1 MHGINL
7 SFEHNSLSGD
17 PIDSLMSSY
26 GGGYVG
32 VHDFEHPYGQ
42 NQYFDLHAIFP
53 DMTRDTEDARAYN
66 FGPTDRCVERI
77 REYGAKFIFRL
88 GESRDSFDFKPYLNP
103 TRYIDKIA
111 DICLHIVMHYNAGF
125 ADGYKW
131 NITNFE
137 IWSGA
142 DTARGFS
149 GTVEDYI
156 ALYKRCALLIRE
168 KFPRVKLGGYTSL
181 GFSGMNRV
189 TDDPELKGASDFMEK
204 FLYAVSPR
212 GENLPFD
219 FLTWRAAVTSPEEL
233 ALHSK
238 YARSMLKGYGVRA
251 KSIVSEF
258 MVTPKDREPTA
269 ADYLAAMISAE
280 KSEIDA
286 MLYYAGENNEAKEI
300 ADIAYTALYE
310 CDSSADISED
320 YKGEMYGLAAHSDDV
335 CRAVL
340 ATLAFGGAAEIMTDG
355 EDFSTFSL
363 TELVKGA
370 DGSYAESGIRNA
382 PMKSKKVAFAVK
394 PYAVYIVNFNK

>member
-1 MHGINL
+1 
-7 SFEHNSLSGD
+7 
-17 PIDSLMSSY
+17 
-26 GGGYVG
+26 
-32 VHDFEHPYGQ
+32 
-42 NQYFDLHAIFP
+42 
-53 DMTRDTEDARAYN
+53 MTRDTEDARAYN

-310 CDSSADISED
+310 CGSGSCTARFVCSAGCCGSDVR
-320 YKGEMYGLAAHSDDV
+320 GGL
-335 CRAVL
+335 C
-340 ATLAFGGAAEIMTDG
+340 AEWR
-355 EDFSTFSL
+355 
-363 TELVKGA
+363 GA
-370 DGSYAESGIRNA
+370 DVADSLALGGGGSDGCCDLCRWSVVAALGGYARDGAYRARSA
-382 PMKSKKVAFAVK
+382 WTKQ
-394 PYAVYIVNFNK
+394 